1 MVDLR
6 TRYLGLELR
15 NPLVASSSPLTGT
28 LDGLKRLEAAGAGAV
43 VLPSLFEEDLAE
55 EAREVDALRATG
67 ATGAEARAAHPQQAG
82 YGAGVAAYLA
92 LLEQAK
98 ASLSIPV
105 IASLNGVSRGG
116 WVRHAARLEQA
127 GADALELNIYYVS
140 SGPGQ
145 SGSEVEWRYLDI
157 VHAVRQAASVPLA
170 VKLSPYFSSVTN
182 MAGQL
187 VEAGAN
193 GLVLFNRFYQPDLDV
208 ETLDRPP
215 VARGGPPPRMA
226 GAAPSRVGRADPRQ
240 AEPAL
245 GPRPGRLRASQLPQG
260 AVRPPGTP
268 GTPDRRPALTGRPT
282 VPPGAGRSA
291 LLDTVANRDHAA
303 VGRTCWT
310 KEVARMRLARTVI
323 VSVLLAGAGIA
334 LAAWGPVT
342 RPPSDAA
349 PPRKAARR
357 ASRCHAIRRRRRRS
371 AMRAPTITPLRR
383 PPPPWPSN
391 QPCPSSSSASPPAQ
405 SRRSAGT
412 GPDGPAGRSSTRLR
426 DPCRSAHGRLERRWR
441 WCARCSATVHAPK
454 SHEPSRSPGIGQR
467 RCGPSVAA
475 RGCRGSHTD
484 PGATG

>member
-1 MVDLR
+1 MADLR
-6 TRYLGLELR
+6 TRYLGMELR

-67 ATGAEARAAHPQQAG
+67 ATGAEARAGHPQQAG

-208 ETLDRPP
+208 ETLEVVSSLELSTSAELRLPLRWI
-215 VARGGPPPRMA
+215 AILHGRHRISL
-226 GAAPSRVGRADPRQ
+226 AASTGVHS
-240 AEPAL
+240 AE
-245 GPRPGRLRASQLPQG
+245 
-260 AVRPPGTP
+260 
-268 GTPDRRPALTGRPT
+268 D
-282 VPPGAGRSA
+282 
-291 LLDTVANRDHAA
+291 
-303 VGRTCWT
+303 
-310 KEVARMRLARTVI
+310 VI
-323 VSVLLAGAGIA
+323 KALLAGADVAMMTSA
-334 LAAWGPVT
+334 LLRNGPDHLSHVEAHLRDWLGRHRHESVEQIRGKLSQRSVRDPAAFERANYLKVLSGHP
-342 RPPSDAA
+342 A
-349 PPRKAARR
+349 PPA
-357 ASRCHAIRRRRRRS
+357 
-371 AMRAPTITPLRR
+371 
-383 PPPPWPSN
+383 
-391 QPCPSSSSASPPAQ
+391 
-405 SRRSAGT
+405 
-412 GPDGPAGRSSTRLR
+412 DGP
-426 DPCRSAHGRLERRWR
+426 P
-441 WCARCSATVHAPK
+441 
-454 SHEPSRSPGIGQR
+454 
-467 RCGPSVAA
+467 
-475 RGCRGSHTD
+475 
-484 PGATG
+484 